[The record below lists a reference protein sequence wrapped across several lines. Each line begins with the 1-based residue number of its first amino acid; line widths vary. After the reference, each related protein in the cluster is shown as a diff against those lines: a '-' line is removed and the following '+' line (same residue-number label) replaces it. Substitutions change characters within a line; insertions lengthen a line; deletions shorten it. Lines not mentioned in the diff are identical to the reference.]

1 LEANEICAI
10 CDNMFAD
17 ENELKGH
24 VNEVHRKSTGPTK
37 PNRSARPPNRLANQ
51 LFKEYETFAIKQEES
66 IAKTVLNKRE
76 ANHTYLIT
84 LLIYFPNLLP
94 TLVIFL
100 FSHLFCDIF
109 HTYTVNDGQ

>member
-1 LEANEICAI
+1 MFVSRYQEVLYLRNENGWVELEANEICAI

-51 LFKEYETFAIKQEES
+51 LFKEYDTFAIKQKES
-66 IAKTVLNKRE
+66 IAKQ
-76 ANHTYLIT
+76 Y
-84 LLIYFPNLLP
+84 
-94 TLVIFL
+94 
-100 FSHLFCDIF
+100 
-109 HTYTVNDGQ
+109 